1 MKSRLIGAK
10 ARIFRL
16 AAAITTIAVV
26 AEGLGARR
34 KW

>member
-1 MKSRLIGAK
+1 MNSRMIGVK

-16 AAAITTIAVV
+16 AAAIVTIAVM